1 MANMRAAC
9 SGVSRWVVASWRL
22 ISHSPRCRSCHQIAA
37 WVWSAVRV
45 VLLTAPMALTSL
57 KSRAYWAL
65 VSAGGPDVRNID
77 TLGSRNGLRV
87 PTQAP
92 SLALV
97 GGVGRH

>member
-1 MANMRAAC
+1 MRAVC
-9 SGVSRWVVASWRL
+9 SGLSCWAVESWRL

-37 WVWSAVRV
+37 CVWSAVRI
-45 VLLTAPMALTSL
+45 VLFAAPIALTSL
-57 KSRAYWAL
+57 KSRAYWSL
-65 VSAGGPDVRNID
+65 VSAGGPDERNID
-77 TLGSRNGLRV
+77 TLGMKNGLRL